1 MIKENEIIKK
11 DFGRKE
17 AAFQN
22 VSNQLQQLTEEM
34 ERRERTHQRECAKL
48 SEEVQDCQREIE
60 HKAAALQSLTLAK
73 QVTFIIYE

>member
-1 MIKENEIIKK
+1 MLKK

-22 VSNQLQQLTEEM
+22 ISDQFRLLGEEM
-34 ERRERTHQRECAKL
+34 ERRERTYQRECAKL
-48 SEEVQDCQREIE
+48 TEEVQDCQREIE

-73 QVTFIIYE
+73 QVKII